1 MNASEILKAALSTL
15 EKRGREYDNTGLK
28 KERSAPKI
36 RDLFE
41 ETTGRCLS
49 EREVWVFLQ
58 CVKRAR
64 LHTTPGHED
73 SLVDLVAYTALEA
86 EAMSES
92 AKVVEDFRKQIKVGL
107 DNSAPQYEIRA
118 GEKTEACDEE
128 LPDSPDQP

>member
-1 MNASEILKAALSTL
+1 MTASEILKAALSTL

-28 KERSAPKI
+28 QERSAPKI

-86 EAMSES
+86 ESMAES
-92 AKVVEDFRKQIKVGL
+92 AKMVENFRKQFKAGL
-107 DNSAPQYEIRA
+107 DGVSARYEISG